1 MLALDRAS
9 WQNPK
14 VLTTLLMVF
23 VAGAFTGAL
32 SMRWGLHERLH
43 PGAGT
48 TISWKDPHAAKVF
61 LDRCRKDLNLS
72 PKQTD
77 EMATI
82 LDDYKQYYQSLQDQ
96 MDDIRGT
103 GKNRIMQILDK
114 TQQQKFERMLAEVPR

>member
-1 MLALDRAS
+1 MQALERAS

-43 PGAGT
+43 PCAGST
-48 TISWKDPHAAKVF
+48 ATWKDPHAAKAF

-72 PKQTD
+72 RKQTD

-103 GKNRIMQILDK
+103 GKNRIMQILDR
-114 TQQQKFERMLAEVPR
+114 TQQQKFEKMLAEIPK

>member
-1 MLALDRAS
+1 MPAPERAS

-32 SMRWGLHERLH
+32 CMRWGLHERLH
-43 PGAGT
+43 HGSAST
-48 TISWKDPHAAKVF
+48 ATWKDPHAAKAF

-72 PKQTD
+72 PKQAD

-114 TQQQKFERMLAEVPR
+114 TQQQKFERMLAEIPK